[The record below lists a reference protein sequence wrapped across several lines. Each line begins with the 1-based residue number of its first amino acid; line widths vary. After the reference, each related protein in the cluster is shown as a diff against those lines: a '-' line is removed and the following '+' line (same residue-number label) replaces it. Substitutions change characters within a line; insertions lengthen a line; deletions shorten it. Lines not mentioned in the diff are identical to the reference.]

1 MGRGGLSKNNRL
13 SVLGRLYFLCL
24 FSHSHAAFRVALV
37 LSPTYGTMQLIKIH
51 SLFIRRTDAQNLSPP
66 LLPALES
73 QTPSSAPT
81 RPRVQRTRGQWFSS
95 ESSRRSTETLLSH
108 HFCVVTG
115 LLVQLYFIQQPRH
128 SSEDR
133 VNQAA
138 TVNSLAMKTRRAT
151 TFLLCC
157 FAPPT
162 NPWKGHRPIST
173 AHFNKQVECK
183 CLNLSEEKG
192 EVQQYYTRTA
202 VESQTKWFKESELVV
217 ILTQNQMWLLLFSIE
232 LHLLNKYNRNLRAD
246 PF

>member
-81 RPRVQRTRGQWFSS
+81 RPWVQRTRGQWFSS

-157 FAPPT
+157 FAPPPTPEKDTGQYQLHTST
-162 NPWKGHRPIST
+162 NRWGVNVST
-173 AHFNKQVECK
+173 FLRRKVRYNNITQGLQLSHKQ
-183 CLNLSEEKG
+183 NG
-192 EVQQYYTRTA
+192 
-202 VESQTKWFKESELVV
+202 
-217 ILTQNQMWLLLFSIE
+217 
-232 LHLLNKYNRNLRAD
+232 LRKVN
-246 PF
+246 